1 MEAFMKADIFFFI
14 TSIATVAFTL
24 ALLVV
29 LYYVL
34 KLVRV
39 FTEISEIVRDEAQLI
54 KDDIDG
60 ARDTIR
66 TNAEVVGTII
76 GAFVQK
82 GAKKAT
88 SRTKTKE

>member
-1 MEAFMKADIFFFI
+1 METVMKADIFFFI
-14 TSIATVAFTL
+14 TTIA
-24 ALLVV
+24 VV
-29 LYYVL
+29 LFTAVLITVLYFVL

-66 TNAEVVGTII
+66 SNAEVVGTII
-76 GAFVQK
+76 GAFVHK

-88 SRTKTKE
+88 SRTKSNK